1 MDEGARLKELTHRQY
16 DALESAITHG
26 RRVSIRR
33 RGSEYVGIPK
43 KLWSEGQRE
52 AMSLLHPTTGELI
65 TIYLDE
71 IDRIEVVP
79 GE

>member
-1 MDEGARLKELTHRQY
+1 LKELNHRQY
-16 DALESAITHG
+16 DALESAITNG
-26 RRVSIRR
+26 RRISIRR
-33 RGSEYVGIPK
+33 RGTEYVGVPK

-52 AMSLLHPTTGELI
+52 ALSLLHPTTGELI
-65 TIYLDE
+65 TIFLDE

>member
-26 RRVSIRR
+26 RRISVRR

-71 IDRIEVVP
+71 IDRLEVVP

>member
-1 MDEGARLKELTHRQY
+1 MKELTHRQY

-26 RRVSIRR
+26 RRISIRR

-52 AMSLLHPTTGELI
+52 ALSLLHPTTGEII

-71 IDRIEVVP
+71 IDQIEVVR

>member
-1 MDEGARLKELTHRQY
+1 MDEGVRLKELNHRQY
-16 DALESAITHG
+16 DALESAITNG
-26 RRVSIRR
+26 RRISIRR
-33 RGSEYVGIPK
+33 RGTEYVGVPK

-52 AMSLLHPTTGELI
+52 ALSLLHPTTGELI
-65 TIYLDE
+65 TIFLDE

>member
-26 RRVSIRR
+26 RRISVRR

-43 KLWSEGQRE
+43 KLWAEGQRE

-71 IDRIEVVP
+71 IDRLEVVP

>member
-1 MDEGARLKELTHRQY
+1 
-16 DALESAITHG
+16 
-26 RRVSIRR
+26 V
-33 RGSEYVGIPK
+33 PK

-52 AMSLLHPTTGELI
+52 ALSLLHPTTGELI
-65 TIYLDE
+65 TIFLDE

>member
-1 MDEGARLKELTHRQY
+1 MDEGAGLKELTHRQY
-16 DALESAITHG
+16 DALESAITHS
-26 RRVSIRR
+26 RRITIRR

-52 AMSLLHPTTGELI
+52 ALSLLHPTTGELI

-71 IDRIEVVP
+71 IDQIEVVP

>member
-1 MDEGARLKELTHRQY
+1 MDEGVRLKELNHRQY
-16 DALESAITHG
+16 DALESAITNG
-26 RRVSIRR
+26 RRISIRR
-33 RGSEYVGIPK
+33 RGSEYVGVPK

-52 AMSLLHPTTGELI
+52 ALSLLHPTTGELI
-65 TIYLDE
+65 TIFLDE